1 VRPQSSK
8 GGDPL
13 GPPPR
18 ARDNTKGDDPLEP
31 PQNPRGT
38 VARVPGQEDV
48 KIINL
53 ARSALAR
60 TSARQGACVRDT
72 EGRSYAG
79 ASVALEHLSLS
90 AIQVAVA
97 MAVSSGAP
105 GVEAV
110 ALAGEDKP
118 SEDDLALLRE
128 LPGTDVV
135 VWNVDVRGAV
145 RSAIEVS
152 HAAP

>member
-1 VRPQSSK
+1 MP
-8 GGDPL
+8 
-13 GPPPR
+13 GP
-18 ARDNTKGDDPLEP
+18 
-31 PQNPRGT
+31 
-38 VARVPGQEDV
+38 EDV

-60 TSARQGACVRDT
+60 TSARQGACLRDT
-72 EGRSYAG
+72 DGRSYA
-79 ASVALEHLSLS
+79 AANVALEHLNLS

-97 MAVSSGAP
+97 LAVSSGAL

-110 ALAGEDKP
+110 ALAGEDGP
-118 SEDDLALLRE
+118 TEQDLALLRE

-135 VWNVDVRGAV
+135 VWTVGVRGGV

-152 HAAP
+152 RAVR

>member
-1 VRPQSSK
+1 MTPHFSK
-8 GGDPL
+8 GDDPL

-18 ARDNTKGDDPLEP
+18 AQQHTGAREGTLEP
-31 PQNPRGT
+31 GP
-38 VARVPGQEDV
+38 EDV

-72 EGRSYAG
+72 DGRSYAG
-79 ASVALEHLSLS
+79 SSVALEHLNLS

-105 GVEAV
+105 DVEAV
-110 ALAGEDKP
+110 AMAGEDEP
-118 SEDDLALLRE
+118 SEEDLALLRE

-135 VWNVDVRGAV
+135 VWSVDVRGAV
-145 RSAIEVS
+145 RSTTELSRAVR
-152 HAAP
+152 

>member
-1 VRPQSSK
+1 VTGAREP
-8 GGDPL
+8 
-13 GPPPR
+13 GP
-18 ARDNTKGDDPLEP
+18 
-31 PQNPRGT
+31 
-38 VARVPGQEDV
+38 EDV

-60 TSARQGACVRDT
+60 ISARQGACVRDT
-72 EGRSYAG
+72 DGRSYAA
-79 ASVALEHLSLS
+79 ASVALQHLNLS

-97 MAVSSGAP
+97 MAVSSGAAL

-110 ALAGEDKP
+110 ALAGEDGP

-135 VWNVDVRGAV
+135 VWTVDVRGAV

-152 HAAP
+152 RAVR

>member
-1 VRPQSSK
+1 MTGAHDAMGK

-18 ARDNTKGDDPLEP
+18 AQEHTG
-31 PQNPRGT
+31 
-38 VARVPGQEDV
+38 ARVPGPEDV

-60 TSARQGACVRDT
+60 TSARQGACLRDT
-72 EGRSYAG
+72 DGRSYA
-79 ASVALEHLSLS
+79 AANVALEHLNLS

-97 MAVSSGAP
+97 MAVSSGAL

-110 ALAGEDKP
+110 ALAGGDGP
-118 SEDDLALLRE
+118 AEDDLALLRE

-135 VWNVDVRGAV
+135 VWHVDVGGAV

-152 HAAP
+152 GAVR

>member
-1 VRPQSSK
+1 VIER
-8 GGDPL
+8 
-13 GPPPR
+13 
-18 ARDNTKGDDPLEP
+18 KGDDPLEP
-31 PQNPRGT
+31 PPRAQQHTG
-38 VARVPGQEDV
+38 ARVPGPEDV

-72 EGRSYAG
+72 DGRTYAG
-79 ASVALEHLSLS
+79 ASVALQHLNLS

-97 MAVSSGAP
+97 MAVSSGTP
-105 GVEAV
+105 GLEAV
-110 ALAGEDKP
+110 ALAGEDGP
-118 SEDDLALLRE
+118 TEDDLALLRE

-135 VWNVDVRGAV
+135 VWDVDVRGVV

-152 HAAP
+152 RAVR

>member
-1 VRPQSSK
+1 MTPT
-8 GGDPL
+8 P
-13 GPPPR
+13 
-18 ARDNTKGDDPLEP
+18 
-31 PQNPRGT
+31 
-38 VARVPGQEDV
+38 EDV

-72 EGRSYAG
+72 DGRSYAG
-79 ASVALEHLSLS
+79 TSVALRHLSLS

-110 ALAGEDKP
+110 ALAGEDEP
-118 SEDDLALLRE
+118 SEQDLALLGE

-135 VWNVDVRGAV
+135 VWSVDVRGAV
-145 RSAIEVS
+145 RSAVEVPRAVS
-152 HAAP
+152 

>member
-1 VRPQSSK
+1 VKP
-8 GGDPL
+8 
-13 GPPPR
+13 GP
-18 ARDNTKGDDPLEP
+18 
-31 PQNPRGT
+31 
-38 VARVPGQEDV
+38 EDV

-72 EGRSYAG
+72 DGRSYAA

-105 GVEAV
+105 GVEAAAV
-110 ALAGEDKP
+110 AGESGP
-118 SEDDLALLRE
+118 TEDDLALLRE
-128 LPGTDVV
+128 LSGTDVV
-135 VWNVDVRGAV
+135 VWNVDVRGAI
-145 RSAIEVS
+145 RSAVEVS
-152 HAAP
+152 RAVR

>member
-1 VRPQSSK
+1 VIERQ
-8 GGDPL
+8 GD
-13 GPPPR
+13 
-18 ARDNTKGDDPLEP
+18 
-31 PQNPRGT
+31 
-38 VARVPGQEDV
+38 EDM

-72 EGRSYAG
+72 DGRTYAG
-79 ASVALEHLSLS
+79 ASVALQHLNLS

-110 ALAGEDKP
+110 ALAGEDGP
-118 SEDDLALLRE
+118 TEDDLALLRE

-135 VWNVDVRGAV
+135 VWDVDVRGVV

-152 HAAP
+152 RAVR

>member
-1 VRPQSSK
+1 MRSAPE
-8 GGDPL
+8 P
-13 GPPPR
+13 GP
-18 ARDNTKGDDPLEP
+18 
-31 PQNPRGT
+31 
-38 VARVPGQEDV
+38 EDL

-72 EGRSYAG
+72 DGRSYAG
-79 ASVALEHLSLS
+79 ASVALDHLNLS

-110 ALAGEDKP
+110 AVAGEDDP
-118 SEDDLALLRE
+118 SEDDLALVGE
-128 LPGTDVV
+128 LPGTDVM
-135 VWNVDVRGAV
+135 VWTVDLRGAV
-145 RSAIEVS
+145 RSATEVS
-152 HAAP
+152 GAGR